1 MEWIFKP
8 SILFIIALLG
18 MFTHYLKKKVK
29 GESLTEIK
37 DYFRDH
43 LKSTFIALVST
54 SITYVAYMFTLAT
67 GQPADVITI
76 FGLGYMCDSFFNKY
90 ETND

>member
-8 SILFIIALLG
+8 SILFAIAVLG
-18 MFTHYLKKKVK
+18 MFSHFLKKKVK

-37 DYFRDH
+37 EYFKDNI
-43 LKSTFIALVST
+43 KSTFLALVTTAIS
-54 SITYVAYMFTLAT
+54 YVAYQLTLAT
-67 GQPADVITI
+67 GMPADVLTV

-90 ETND
+90 EANG